1 MPPSDELVLE
11 FQDIYEKKTGVKLSF
26 EDAQRCADDLVEAFD
41 VLSKID
47 YREKYDHKKFS

>member
-1 MPPSDELVLE
+1 MPVSKKLVLE

-26 EDAQRCADDLVEAFD
+26 EDAQKCADDLVEAFD

-47 YREKYDHKKFS
+47 YRGKMDI

>member
-11 FQDIYEKKTGVKLSF
+11 FQNIYEKKTGVKLSF
-26 EDAQRCADDLVEAFD
+26 EDAQKCADDLVEAFD

-47 YREKYDHKKFS
+47 YKEKYEK